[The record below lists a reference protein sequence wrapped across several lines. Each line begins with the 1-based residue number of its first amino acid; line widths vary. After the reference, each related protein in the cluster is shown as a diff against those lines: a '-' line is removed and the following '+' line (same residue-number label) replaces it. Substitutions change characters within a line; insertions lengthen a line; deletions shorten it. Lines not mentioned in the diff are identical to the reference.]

1 MMNRQRGKRGAVLIE
16 LALLAPLLIFLV
28 LGAIHFGYLFFL
40 YNDIEK
46 CVRDGARY
54 ASTRTY
60 YPARQGDFVAK
71 IQRVTAY
78 GTMGGTTSLVPDLS
92 PSQVSVAL
100 LYPNANG
107 RPAKI
112 RVSING
118 WQYRGVLSFL
128 FGTTTLNGKPS
139 LEVPF
144 IGIGPDW

>member
-1 MMNRQRGKRGAVLIE
+1 MRRTRKKGAVLIE
-16 LALLAPLLIFLV
+16 LALLAPLLVLLV

-54 ASTRTY
+54 AATRTY
-60 YPARQGDFVAK
+60 YPARQADFISKVQT
-71 IQRVTAY
+71 ITAY
-78 GTMGGTTSLVPDLS
+78 GAVGGTTPLVPGLT
-92 PSQVSVAL
+92 PAQVRVTL
-100 LYPNANG
+100 LNPNVNG

-112 RVSING
+112 RVSIEG

-128 FGTTTLNGKPS
+128 FGTTTLSGKPS